1 MIEEKLVPEEPT
13 YQLLLSI
20 LIDIKEYEFADHVYR
35 YGFQKKKLPYG
46 SENSTSY
53 SKLFFFNF

>member
-20 LIDIKEYEFADHVYR
+20 LIDIKEYELADHVYR
-35 YGFQKKKLPYG
+35 YGFEKKKLPYG

-53 SKLFFFNF
+53 CYCFL